1 MLAFFVVLPFLFAF
15 SSAGAFPKPLSK
27 EDEAYYLNLYQTGN
41 EVEKKQAKDKLI
53 LHNLRLVA
61 HIAKKYSGNAREP
74 EELISIGIIG
84 LIKAVDSYN
93 VEKNVRLVSYA
104 AKCVQNELLMWLRS
118 GKKYQNDISLHEPIG
133 TDRDGNEIVML
144 DIINSDNPDFVD
156 AIDFSIKS
164 EKMLSAIKTLL
175 SPREQTVIILRY
187 GLANHDIL
195 TQQEIA
201 ERLGISRSYSP
212 VIIGLNKERSRKTTT
227 GLANSSLNIDS
238 QLKSPSPNSQGYR
251 SIWQGT
257 VFFITVKASQNSV
270 F

>member
-1 MLAFFVVLPFLFAF
+1 M
-15 SSAGAFPKPLSK
+15 
-27 EDEAYYLNLYQTGN
+27 
-41 EVEKKQAKDKLI
+41 EKKDAKDKLI

-93 VEKNVRLVSYA
+93 VGKNVRLVSYA
-104 AKCVQNELLMWLRS
+104 AKCIQNELLMWLRS

-164 EKMLSAIKTLL
+164 EKMLNAVKTLL
-175 SPREQTVIILRY
+175 SPRERTVIVLRY
-187 GLANHDIL
+187 GLANQDIL

-201 ERLGISRSYSP
+201 ERLGISRSYSS
-212 VIIGLNKERSRKTTT
+212 VIIGLNIQKT
-227 GLANSSLNIDS
+227 
-238 QLKSPSPNSQGYR
+238 
-251 SIWQGT
+251 
-257 VFFITVKASQNSV
+257 
-270 F
+270 

>member
-1 MLAFFVVLPFLFAF
+1 VLAFFVVLPFLFAF

-27 EDEAYYLNLYQTGN
+27 EEEAYYLNLYQTGN
-41 EVEKKQAKDKLI
+41 EVEKKDAKDKLI

-93 VEKNVRLVSYA
+93 VGKNVRLVSYA
-104 AKCVQNELLMWLRS
+104 AKCIQNELLMWLRS

-164 EKMLSAIKTLL
+164 EKMLNAVKTLL
-175 SPREQTVIILRY
+175 SPRERTVIVLRY
-187 GLANHDIL
+187 GLANQDIL

-201 ERLGISRSYSP
+201 ERLGISRSYSS
-212 VIIGLNKERSRKTTT
+212 VIIGLNIQKT
-227 GLANSSLNIDS
+227 
-238 QLKSPSPNSQGYR
+238 
-251 SIWQGT
+251 
-257 VFFITVKASQNSV
+257 
-270 F
+270 

>member
-1 MLAFFVVLPFLFAF
+1 MVSEHFQSFGGECVFAFFAILPFLFAF
-15 SSAGAFPKPLSK
+15 SSSGAFPKPLSK
-27 EDEAYYLNLYQTGN
+27 EDEAYYLKLYQSGT
-41 EVEKKQAKDKLI
+41 EEEKKEAKDKLI

-61 HIAKKYSGNAREP
+61 HIAKKYSGSAREP

-144 DIINSDNPDFVD
+144 DIINSDNPDFVE

-164 EKMLSAIKTLL
+164 EKMIAAIKTVLT
-175 SPREQTVIILRY
+175 PRERTVIILRY
-187 GLANHDIL
+187 GLCNQDIL

-201 ERLGISRSYSP
+201 ERLGISRSYSSD
-212 VIIGLNKERSRKTTT
+212 IIGLN
-227 GLANSSLNIDS
+227 N
-238 QLKSPSPNSQGYR
+238 
-251 SIWQGT
+251 
-257 VFFITVKASQNSV
+257 FFQTYFV
-270 F
+270 